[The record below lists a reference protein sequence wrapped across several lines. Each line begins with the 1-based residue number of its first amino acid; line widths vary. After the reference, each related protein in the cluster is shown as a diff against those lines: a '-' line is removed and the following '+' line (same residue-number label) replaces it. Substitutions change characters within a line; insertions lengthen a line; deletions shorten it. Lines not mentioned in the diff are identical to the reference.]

1 MLDFLAA
8 YWVEIFGFV
17 TGAACVFLAAK
28 RIIWTFPIGLA
39 SNVVF
44 IVLFLEVGLYADM
57 GLQVVYIVLG
67 ITGWIGWARHR
78 ASDERAATVH
88 MPRRAVPLLVL
99 AFLAGTALL
108 VYVLVSFTD
117 STVPVPDA
125 GTTTASLV
133 AQFMLNR
140 RWIESWF
147 VWIAVDVVYIGLY
160 AYKGLYITAALYLI
174 FIGICVHGYR
184 TWRKAPHEEVAHA

>member
-1 MLDFLAA
+1 
-8 YWVEIFGFV
+8 
-17 TGAACVFLAAK
+17 
-28 RIIWTFPIGLA
+28 
-39 SNVVF
+39 
-44 IVLFLEVGLYADM
+44 
-57 GLQVVYIVLG
+57 
-67 ITGWIGWARHR
+67 
-78 ASDERAATVH
+78 
-88 MPRRAVPLLVL
+88 MPRRAVPLLAL

-174 FIGICVHGYR
+174 FIGICVHGYL